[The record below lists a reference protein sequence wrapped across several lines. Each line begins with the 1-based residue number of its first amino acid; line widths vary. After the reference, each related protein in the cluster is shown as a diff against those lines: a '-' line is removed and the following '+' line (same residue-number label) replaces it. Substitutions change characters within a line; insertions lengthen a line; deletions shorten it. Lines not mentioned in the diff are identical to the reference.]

1 MASQEERVSV
11 DQLNHQQESKSAEIV
26 KQRGVTLRAVLLGL
40 LLVPINNLWIT
51 IIEVR
56 WYALDGTCLPLF
68 VTPIFILF
76 LLAIPNLAVRK
87 HSPRLALKKGE
98 LLTIYMMVV
107 MAATMASHDM
117 IQNLFGTIGHP
128 HYMAN
133 ESNRYAEWFF
143 RYLPMQL
150 FVTDQTTLNG
160 LYKGMVNP
168 WTWEILRYW
177 VLPLAGWGALVMVLI
192 GMMMCMS
199 VIIRKQWTENE
210 KLSFPLVQLPLAMSA
225 DDAGPKFYANKLMW
239 AGFSVAFLIGL
250 MNGLHTLYPS
260 MPFLQGIKQYNVG
273 ALITTRPWSA
283 VAQGGSGFQIAA
295 YPFAIGLAYF
305 MPLDLSFSCWFF
317 YILRKLWQ
325 VIGAAMGWDAANRGF
340 PYYDS
345 QSSGAWLALGVMLI
359 IWSMPYLKTVWRQAW
374 SSDGSA
380 EYLAEGRQYRMAFLG
395 LAVGAALLL
404 LFTQWIGMSAGF
416 ALLFFAIYFI
426 LAIAIT
432 RVRAEL
438 GTPHEIYFVNPQQ
451 IMVSLL
457 GYNFI
462 GPANLTLLSAMYW
475 FNRGYRS
482 HPMPNQLESFKMAEG
497 TGIKVKH
504 LVLVLML
511 AAFVG
516 LLSSYWAN
524 LNVTYDAGAQAKSL
538 GFKWW
543 VGAESFNRLTQ
554 WMIEKPSPEPVRIA
568 YMAAGAG
575 IVVALMSLRGAFIGW
590 PFHPAG
596 YALAVSYAMD
606 YFWFAFFLSWL
617 LKLIIVR
624 YGGMKQHNL
633 FIPFFLGLVLGDFCI
648 GSIWA
653 IVGPLIGQQ
662 TYKIFI

>member
-1 MASQEERVSV
+1 MSTSGK
-11 DQLNHQQESKSAEIV
+11 SKDRAI
-26 KQRGVTLRAVLLGL
+26 TLRAVLLAL
-40 LLVPINNLWIT
+40 LLIPVNNLWIT

-76 LLAIPNLAVRK
+76 LIAMPNLAVRK
-87 HSPRLALKKGE
+87 YSPRLGLDRGE
-98 LLTIYMMVV
+98 LLTVYMMIV
-107 MAATMASHDM
+107 MASTLASHDM
-117 IQNLFGTIGHP
+117 IQNLFGAVGHP
-128 HYMAN
+128 HYTAN
-133 ESNRYAEWFF
+133 DSNRYAEWFF
-143 RYLPMQL
+143 SYLPSHL
-150 FVTDQTTLNG
+150 FVSDRAALVGFYRGN
-160 LYKGMVNP
+160 VDP
-168 WTWEILRYW
+168 WLWPILRYW
-177 VLPLAGWGALVMVLI
+177 LVPLASWGALVMVLI
-192 GMMMCMS
+192 GMMMCMC
-199 VIIRKQWTENE
+199 ILIRRQWTEHE
-210 KLSFPLVQLPLAMSA
+210 KLAFPLIQLPLAMSA
-225 DDAGPKFYANKLMW
+225 DDAGPKFYASKLMW
-239 AGFSVAFLIGL
+239 GGFAVAFLIGL
-250 MNGLHTLYPS
+250 VNGLHTLYPS
-260 MPFLQGIKQYNVG
+260 MPYLQGIKHYNLG
-273 ALITTRPWSA
+273 ANITTRPWSA
-283 VAQGGSGFQIAA
+283 VTQGGNGFQIAA

-317 YILRKLWQ
+317 YIARKLWQ
-325 VIGAAMGWDAANRGF
+325 VFGAAMGWDTAARGF

-359 IWSMPYLKTVWRQAW
+359 IGSMPYLRGIWRQAW
-374 SSDGSA
+374 HGEHEQGSESEA
-380 EYLAEGRQYRMAFLG
+380 KLYRAAFVGLG
-395 LAVGAALLL
+395 VGACLLL
-404 LFTQWIGMSAGF
+404 VFTTWMGMSAWL
-416 ALLFFAIYFI
+416 AILFFAIYFV

-457 GYNFI
+457 GYNVI
-462 GPANLTLLSAMYW
+462 GPANLTLISAMYW

-482 HPMPNQLESFKMAEG
+482 HPMPNQLESFKMTEG
-497 TGIKVKH
+497 TGIRVKP
-504 LVLVLML
+504 LVWVLML
-511 AAFVG
+511 AALAG

-524 LNVTYDAGAQAKSL
+524 LHITYAAGAQAKCL

-543 VGAESFNRLTQ
+543 VGAESFNRLTT

-568 YMAAGAG
+568 YMGAGAG

-606 YFWFAFFLSWL
+606 YFWFAFFVSWL

-624 YGGMKQHNL
+624 YGGMKQHNA
-633 FIPFFLGLVLGDFCI
+633 FIPFFLGLVLGDFFI

-653 IVGPLIGQQ
+653 MVGPLIGQQ